1 MTPEER
7 YLARLNREAM
17 RRGLAFARTGHLVR
31 ARLQDA
37 RVGTQQLTARSGRQL
52 RITQADVDAGRASSD
67 QIGLFWFV
75 PGYSKVGGPDVIP
88 PD

>member
-7 YLARLNREAM
+7 YFANLQRRNFRRLQTIGT
-17 RRGLAFARTGHLVR
+17 RGALTR
-31 ARLQDA
+31 ARIQDA
-37 RVGTQQLTARSGRQL
+37 RVGAQQLTARSGRQL
-52 RITQADVDAGRASSD
+52 RITQADVDAGKATEE